1 MKINLIT
8 LPYAGGNKYAYNT
21 LKPFLHN
28 SIAVVPVELPGRGQR
43 MAQPL
48 LEDIHR
54 MADDLLLQVSGHTD
68 KDYILYGH
76 SMGGI
81 LGNLLLHRLKEAGM
95 RLPLHFFVTGCASPK
110 SNHLRTIRHRL
121 PDNGLK
127 EELRIL
133 GGLPEEV
140 LSNDDLMEFFLPII
154 RVDMK
159 ALELYQYQPLGRYEV
174 PLTVICGTEEPISD
188 EMAAGWADE
197 SVYPP
202 NILRM
207 NGNHFF
213 ILHHFEKLAEL
224 INKETKGAVYL

>member
-8 LPYAGGNKYAYNT
+8 LPYAGGNKYAYNA

-28 SIAVVPVELPGRGQR
+28 NISLVPAELPGRGQR
-43 MAQPL
+43 MTQPL

-54 MADDLLLQVSGHTD
+54 MADDLLLQVSAHTET
-68 KDYILYGH
+68 DYILYGH

-95 RLPLHFFVTGCASPK
+95 NLPLHFFITGCASPK

-121 PDNGLK
+121 PDTDLK

-133 GGLPEEV
+133 GGLPDEV

-159 ALELYQYQPLGRYEV
+159 ALELYQYQSLGRYEV
-174 PLTVICGTEEPISD
+174 PLTVICGTEEPITP

-202 NILRM
+202 HILRF

-213 ILHHFEKLAEL
+213 ILHHFEALAQL
-224 INKETKGAVYL
+224 INKATANAVYK